1 MTLARKKQDPQRH
14 LAKKGMSVKTQNAAK
29 GKKKTQTFVL
39 RVWER
44 AEGTRYELRTLS
56 GERTTFK
63 TLAELTEYVNAS
75 EVIEEVE

>member
-1 MTLARKKQDPQRH
+1 MNAPTA
-14 LAKKGMSVKTQNAAK
+14 GKTS
-29 GKKKTQTFVL
+29 KKTQTFVL

-63 TLAELTEYVNAS
+63 TLDELEKYVNAS
-75 EVIEEVE
+75 EVAQEVK

>member
-1 MTLARKKQDPQRH
+1 MNAQTA
-14 LAKKGMSVKTQNAAK
+14 VKAN
-29 GKKKTQTFVL
+29 KKTQTFVL

-63 TLAELTEYVNAS
+63 TLAELAEYVNAS
-75 EVIEEVE
+75 EVAQEVKSK